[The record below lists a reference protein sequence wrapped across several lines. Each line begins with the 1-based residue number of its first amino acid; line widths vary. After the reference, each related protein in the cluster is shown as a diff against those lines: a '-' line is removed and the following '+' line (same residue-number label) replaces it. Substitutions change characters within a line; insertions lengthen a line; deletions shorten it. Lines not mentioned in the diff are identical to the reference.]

1 VKKNITFLFFLF
13 SLAQVVYAQAGIE
26 KAIKGRITADAIPLS
41 GINIVNTSNNINS
54 VSDQD
59 GNFTIAAKEGDILS
73 FSAVNYESLRKIIN
87 KQEFNSGSIV
97 VNMTATSI
105 ELKEVVVNAH
115 PEISAENFGI
125 IPRDQVKLTTA
136 ERRLQTAG
144 DFKPIHLLGLLGG
157 LLAVDPILNAING
170 RTKRLKKEVTLEKK
184 EFLMA
189 KLEVMFE
196 GKYYI
201 ETLKI
206 PEELI
211 KGFQYYCIE
220 DADFASSLQSKNKTM
235 SMFLI
240 VGLASDFNKNIGN
253 GNGIGIN

>member
-1 VKKNITFLFFLF
+1 MKKNITFLFFLF
-13 SLAQVVYAQAGIE
+13 SLSQAVFAQASIE
-26 KAIKGRITADAIPLS
+26 KLIKGQITADAIPLS
-41 GINIVNTSNNINS
+41 GINIINTSNKINS
-54 VSDQD
+54 VSDQE
-59 GNFTIAAKEGDILS
+59 GNFTIVVKEGDILN
-73 FSAVNYESLRKIIN
+73 FSAVNYESFRKIIT
-87 KQEFNSGSIV
+87 KKEFNLGSIV
-97 VNMTATSI
+97 VNMTAISI
-105 ELKEVVVNAH
+105 ELKEVVVNRH

-170 RTKRLKKEVTLEKK
+170 RTKRLKKEVTLERK

-189 KLEVMFE
+189 KLEVLFE
-196 GKYYI
+196 DKYYI

-206 PEELI
+206 PNELI
-211 KGFQYYCIE
+211 KGFQYYCVE
-220 DADFASSLQSKNKTM
+220 DDDFANSLQSKNKTM

-240 VGLASDFNKNIGN
+240 VGLASDFSKSIESGN
-253 GNGIGIN
+253 GVGTN